1 MKGFTFIELI
11 LVVALISIVTAMSAV
26 FYTRFLTQN
35 AVLNTVDQLVGQMHK
50 AQIYAMSGRQGS
62 NWGVN
67 YSSSVITLYS
77 GNSYLA
83 RNNAFDEKF
92 SVNSNITVSGFSD
105 INFNRLT
112 GVPNV
117 TPTIIITG
125 NNNTK
130 SIIINSQGGIS
141 R

>member
-83 RNNAFDEKF
+83 RNNVFDEKF

-117 TPTIIITG
+117 TPTITITG

>member
-83 RNNAFDEKF
+83 RNNVFDEKF

-105 INFNRLT
+105 LNFNRLT

-117 TPTIIITG
+117 TPTITITG

>member
-67 YSSSVITLYS
+67 YSSSVIILYS

-83 RNNAFDEKF
+83 RNNVFDEKF

-117 TPTIIITG
+117 TPTITITG